1 MPPENPPPPKSS
13 LYSRFIPREEL
24 SSFEAWSPGAL
35 SASGGAPPG
44 PRSGVSA
51 ANSARGDADPAAQ
64 LRAARQ
70 AGYQDG
76 YRDGLVALEGFKQ
89 SFAQA
94 MTAQIGALLAST
106 TGQLDAL
113 QHDMAGSLTDSA
125 TRLAQQIV
133 RSELATRPELVA
145 DVAHQALDALMLS
158 ARHITLRVHPD
169 DQPLVAQGA
178 GDVLAARG
186 ARLIADA
193 SIERGG
199 CRVDSDIGH
208 VDASIESRW
217 RRCVAALGSERA
229 WDDAGGSDTDAGEAS
244 SLVAATAAPGA
255 ITPPAAELD
264 SGTPG
269 GAPKLP

>member
-1 MPPENPPPPKSS
+1 MPPENTPPPKAS

-24 SSFEAWSPGAL
+24 SSFEAWAPGAL
-35 SASGGAPPG
+35 SASAGAPSS

-51 ANSARGDADPAAQ
+51 PSNPRGEGGPAAQ

-89 SFAQA
+89 SFAQT
-94 MTAQIGALLAST
+94 MTAQIGALLASIA
-106 TGQLDAL
+106 GQLDAL
-113 QHDMAGSLTDSA
+113 QHDMAGALADSA

-229 WDDAGGSDTDAGEAS
+229 WDDAEDSDAGATEAPS
-244 SLVAATAAPGA
+244 GVTAAPGA
-255 ITPPAAELD
+255 IAPPAPGLD
-264 SGTPG
+264 SGAPG
-269 GAPKLP
+269 GAPNLP